1 MTVVYPVSR
10 LLSNPRIFLAI
21 SNHLGGVLDAKVLR
35 DVFYELLEVEING
48 SPDEECEFSAEE
60 ACFEVEEDGLVYHI
74 YFDTGASFKL
84 EVTEDGFHPQISTEF
99 ELATASAVNNRL
111 ISAIEDSHPELKD
124 DISFEHPPTPGN
136 SFLSL
141 KDGEGFSG
149 SFHLRSDPDKRFSFT
164 ITSVDPESDHLEA
177 KIKPL

>member
-21 SNHLGGVLDAKVLR
+21 SNHLGGVLDAEVLR

-48 SPDEECEFSAEE
+48 SPDEDCEFSAEE

-84 EVTEDGFHPQISTEF
+84 EVTEEGFHPQISTEF
-99 ELATASAVNNRL
+99 ELATASAEQQAHLSNRRL
-111 ISAIEDSHPELKD
+111 SPGAQRRYFVRAPPNTRQQLPKLKRRGR
-124 DISFEHPPTPGN
+124 I
-136 SFLSL
+136 LW
-141 KDGEGFSG
+141 
-149 SFHLRSDPDKRFSFT
+149 
-164 ITSVDPESDHLEA
+164 
-177 KIKPL
+177 